1 MCTMIAEKAKVKGSG
16 KKIKSWIP
24 LDSCDIYYD
33 HSTYVDCEHYITLSF
48 KNDMNPIDSRIS
60 VEITPESALDII
72 EKLNIAL
79 NKGCLLYTSPSPRDR
94 TRSRM
99 PSSA

>member
-33 HSTYVDCEHYITLSF
+33 HSTYVDCEHSITLSF
-48 KNDMNPIDSRIS
+48 KNDMNPIESRIT

-79 NKGCLLYTSPSPRDR
+79 NKGNHLT
-94 TRSRM
+94 
-99 PSSA
+99 

>member
-33 HSTYVDCEHYITLSF
+33 HSTYVDCEHSIT
-48 KNDMNPIDSRIS
+48 
-60 VEITPESALDII
+60 
-72 EKLNIAL
+72 
-79 NKGCLLYTSPSPRDR
+79 CLLYTSPSPRD
-94 TRSRM
+94 S
-99 PSSA
+99 

>member
-33 HSTYVDCEHYITLSF
+33 HSTYVDCEHSITLSF
-48 KNDMNPIDSRIS
+48 KNDMNPIDSRIT
-60 VEITPESALDII
+60 VEITPESAKDII
-72 EKLNIAL
+72 EKRVQEQ
-79 NKGCLLYTSPSPRDR
+79 LLSNLKTSKKW
-94 TRSRM
+94 RSKWGM
-99 PSSA
+99 TK